1 MDLIMTFTGVLR
13 YKERTSSKGLAQSK
27 HIVDSKRMALINAV
41 FMPRPCHHPVTECV
55 PRE

>member
-1 MDLIMTFTGVLR
+1 MTFTGVLR

-27 HIVDSKRMALINAV
+27 HIVDSKRMALINTV